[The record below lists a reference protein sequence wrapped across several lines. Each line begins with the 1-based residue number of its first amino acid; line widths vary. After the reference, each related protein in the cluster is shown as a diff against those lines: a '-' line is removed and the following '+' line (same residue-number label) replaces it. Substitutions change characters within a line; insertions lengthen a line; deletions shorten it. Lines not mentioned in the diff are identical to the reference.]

1 MCVLICK
8 TGDPMGDES
17 KIVQGQIIRANDV
30 STSVSADSCY
40 VVEYDFAKSIT
51 SSLAW
56 PLAILIIFL
65 LFKKRIEF
73 FMDKL
78 SKARRFKAGKDGF
91 EFELPDDFESK
102 LAKTVSQD
110 LDKNQKEEYLRINS
124 LKQASPELS
133 KAEIVGQLILKWIE
147 LEDALFAVA
156 AGTISISSRST
167 AQQIIK
173 DLQGAGE
180 ISNAQV
186 EKLFMLREIRNRAAH
201 KGNFEI
207 SLDAFKNAMVLME
220 NSLIELKK
228 KI

>member
-1 MCVLICK
+1 
-8 TGDPMGDES
+8 
-17 KIVQGQIIRANDV
+17 
-30 STSVSADSCY
+30 
-40 VVEYDFAKSIT
+40 
-51 SSLAW
+51 
-56 PLAILIIFL
+56 
-65 LFKKRIEF
+65 
-73 FMDKL
+73 MDKL

-133 KAEIVGQLILKWIE
+133 KAEIVGHLILKRIE

-173 DLQGAGE
+173 DLQGVGE
-180 ISNAQV
+180 ISDAQV